1 MLTYRQNGGKEY
13 IMQRTVTVT
22 KIAYVKIVEGQLS
35 KGVETI
41 AEKSIEKAVKSFSKR
56 NAGRA
61 IVESVSQETHLYILD
76 DEIFFKYARIADGE
90 EVQED

>member
-1 MLTYRQNGGKEY
+1 
-13 IMQRTVTVT
+13 MQRTVTVT